1 MYTPIYFC
9 IQSPSNPMPA
19 HRSPASR
26 RPARRPGADGGSL
39 GATAYRRLADAIRD
53 GELAPGTRLREED
66 LAASLQMSRTPVR
79 EALRQLQAEGLLEQ
93 DAQRGMAVSRLDH
106 QQMTELYLMRDVLEG
121 TAARLAARHASEAEV
136 AVLRDLVEVEAK
148 LGRDAKQLARHNQR
162 FHEALYLAAHNRYL
176 LKTLNALRDAMS
188 LLGETTYAAA
198 GRAKSALAEHRAIV
212 EAIASGDA
220 AAAEAAT
227 RAHIQGAQ
235 RTRIRMMAETPHP
248 SPDTLNGDTK

>member
-1 MYTPIYFC
+1 M
-9 IQSPSNPMPA
+9 SMPR
-19 HRSPASR
+19 HPPAR
-26 RPARRPGADGGSL
+26 RPARPPRRNGGSL
-39 GATAYRRLADAIRD
+39 GADAYRRLQAAIRD

-66 LAASLQMSRTPVR
+66 LAATLRMSRTPVR
-79 EALRQLQAEGLLEQ
+79 EALRQLQSEGLLTQ

-106 QQMTELYLMRDVLEG
+106 QMMTELYLMRDVLEG

-148 LGRDAKQLARHNQR
+148 LGRDPKALARHNQR

-176 LKTLNALRDAMS
+176 LKTLNALRDAMA
-188 LLGETTYAAA
+188 LLGETTYAAP

-212 EAIASGDA
+212 EAMSAGDA
-220 AAAEAAT
+220 AAAEAAA

-235 RTRIRMMAETPHP
+235 RARIRMLAEAVQPPTG
-248 SPDTLNGDTK
+248 SLNGKT

>member
-1 MYTPIYFC
+1 M
-9 IQSPSNPMPA
+9 
-19 HRSPASR
+19 ASLSDTVY
-26 RPARRPGADGGSL
+26 AAL
-39 GATAYRRLADAIRD
+39 K
-53 GELAPGTRLREED
+53 GELHDFRWIAGDRLSEAEIGQR
-66 LAASLQMSRTPVR
+66 LGVSRTPVR

-121 TAARLAARHASEAEV
+121 TAARLAARHASDAEI